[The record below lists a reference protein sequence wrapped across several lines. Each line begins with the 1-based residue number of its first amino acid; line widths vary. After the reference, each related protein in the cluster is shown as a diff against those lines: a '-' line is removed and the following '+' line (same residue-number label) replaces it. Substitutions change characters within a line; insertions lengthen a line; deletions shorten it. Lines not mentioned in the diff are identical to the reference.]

1 MSEAGA
7 RAADDATPEER
18 ADDPSTESVGD
29 IHQAPGP
36 APAQAPEP
44 EAGDQPSGVD
54 DDGPEPSWW
63 HRSHPTFAGLVGF
76 FAGVAYV
83 IAVPGAY
90 AALLGLLV
98 KDSSTQQQL
107 FPLVLLA
114 LVIPVA
120 MLVPRKTRRFAMFMF
135 LGIFSTA
142 LVITLTAA
150 LTIWVMVRIDG

>member
-7 RAADDATPEER
+7 RAADDATPGDHG
-18 ADDPSTESVGD
+18 DDASAEPVDDAHE
-29 IHQAPGP
+29 GP
-36 APAQAPEP
+36 ASASASASASGP
-44 EAGDQPSGVD
+44 GDRPSGV

-76 FAGVAYV
+76 FAGVMYV

-98 KDSSTQQQL
+98 KDSTTQQQL

-114 LVIPVA
+114 LLIPVA

-142 LVITLTAA
+142 LVIALTAA
-150 LTIWVMVRIDG
+150 LTIWVMVQIDG

>member
-1 MSEAGA
+1 MSETGA
-7 RAADDATPEER
+7 RAADDATPDAP
-18 ADDPSTESVGD
+18 ADDPV
-29 IHQAPGP
+29 HGP
-36 APAQAPEP
+36 ASGPVAEPVAAPVEEKAAEPAD
-44 EAGDQPSGVD
+44 GPSEEH

-76 FAGVAYV
+76 FSGVAYV

-90 AALLGLLV
+90 ATLLGLLV
-98 KDSSTQQQL
+98 SDSTAQQL

-142 LVITLTAA
+142 LVIA
-150 LTIWVMVRIDG
+150 LTTALVIWVMVRIDG

>member
-18 ADDPSTESVGD
+18 ADDPSAESVGD
-29 IHQAPGP
+29 AHGALAP
-36 APAQAPEP
+36 APAPEP
-44 EAGDQPSGVD
+44 EPGDQPSGAD
-54 DDGPEPSWW
+54 DAPEPSWW

-98 KDSSTQQQL
+98 KDSSTQQRL

-120 MLVPRKTRRFAMFMF
+120 MLFPRKTRRFAMFMF

-142 LVITLTAA
+142 LVIALTAA